1 MKSLLEKYKVHLFVF
16 LAIVAVSFA
25 YVPDVL
31 EGKVLAQ
38 GDITQYK
45 GAAAEIMEYD
55 QEKGERILWTNSQF
69 SGMPTYQI
77 SGVAGENPLQYLRIP
92 KRPFTWEKLFLML
105 FSGYMMFVA
114 FKVRPWLAFIGAI
127 ATTFVTGNM
136 TVIEAGHN
144 TQALAIAYLPLIIAG
159 VQYLFRKKWLL
170 GVNLVTIGM
179 ALQLVMN
186 HVQIT
191 YYTGIIIGLWM
202 IYQLYNHIKKK
213 ELSHYLKVSGI
224 ALAGVIVALGANS
237 LNLMLSR
244 EYVKDTIRGKSEITI
259 NPDGSEKTAPPSEGL
274 DIDYAFQWSN
284 GWDDILAMF
293 IPNYAGGG
301 ANTGLYYGAMPF
313 TSGPQYMGIAILFLC
328 VLGFLAMK
336 GYKRW
341 WLLTAILL
349 AIALSLGKN
358 SFVWLNQFF
367 FEHVPF
373 YNIFR
378 APTMALTIVQ
388 ICVPLMAILG
398 LNELMSNEDT
408 TARIKHLKQAGIGV
422 GSFLLIL
429 TFFSGAFNDF
439 RTPRIV
445 DNTTGQVLNDR
456 DQTTFQR
463 YKQQGYNINEQQFY
477 SQMVEQRK
485 ELMKKDA
492 YRSLFFAAAMFIA
505 LWFYF
510 KGNLKQNIALV
521 IIGALILVDYWG
533 VDKRYLSSDNF
544 KSKRQLENEITPN
557 QADLA
562 IMQDTAYYRVLD
574 LLQSPMQSA
583 RASYF
588 HHSIGGYNA
597 AKLRRYQEFFDWYV
611 SQDIMKNNFL
621 NSNALNMLN
630 MKYLIY
636 PNQDNQPVYAI
647 NQNAFGNAWFVQN
660 IEVVADANAALSK
673 YKDIDP
679 LSTAIIEDK
688 DASVL
693 SSKTFTPDSNA
704 RVQITS
710 YHPEELK
717 YQFSSTE
724 NAFVVFSE
732 IYYENGWNAYIDGN
746 KVDHVQVDY
755 ILRGLE
761 VPSGKHEI
769 VFKFEPLTYQ
779 RGKTISLAS
788 NGVIYLL
795 LIASLALG
803 IRSELKAE
811 E

>member
-16 LAIVAVSFA
+16 LAIIAISFA

-31 EGKVLAQ
+31 EGKVLSQ

-45 GAAAEIMEYD
+45 GAASEIKDYHQKTGD
-55 QEKGERILWTNSQF
+55 RILWTNSQF

-77 SGVAGENPLQYLRIP
+77 SGVAGENPLKYLRIP
-92 KRPFTWEKLFLML
+92 KRPLTWEKLFLML
-105 FSGYMMFVA
+105 FSGYMMFIA
-114 FKVRPWLAFIGAI
+114 FRVRPWLAFIGAV

-170 GVNLVTIGM
+170 GINLVTIGM

-202 IYQLYNHIKKK
+202 IYQLYHHIKQK
-213 ELSHYLKVSGI
+213 ELTHFFKASGL

-284 GWDDILAMF
+284 GWEDILSMF

-301 ANTGLYYGAMPF
+301 ANTGLYYGGMPF

-336 GYKRW
+336 GYRRW

-367 FEHVPF
+367 FEYVPF

-398 LNELMSNEDT
+398 LNELMKSENTELK
-408 TARIKHLKQAGIGV
+408 IKYLKQTGIGV
-422 GSFLLIL
+422 GAFLIIL
-429 TFFSGAFNDF
+429 TFFSGTFNDF
-439 RTPRIV
+439 RTPRVV

-456 DQTTFQR
+456 DQSMFQR
-463 YKQQGYNINEQQFY
+463 YKQQGYNVNEQQFY
-477 SQMVEQRK
+477 SQMVDQRK

-492 YRSLFFAAAMFIA
+492 YRSLFFAAAIFIA
-505 LWFYF
+505 LWFFF
-510 KGNLKQNIALV
+510 KGNLKPNIALLV
-521 IIGALILVDYWG
+521 IGALILIDYWG

-544 KSKRQLENEITPN
+544 KSKRQIENEITPT

-562 IMQDTAYYRVLD
+562 IMQDTSYYRVLD

-621 NSNALNMLN
+621 NSSSLNMLN

-636 PNQDNQPVYAI
+636 PDKDNNAVYAI
-647 NQNAFGNAWFVQN
+647 NQNTYGNAWVVENVQ
-660 IEVVADANAALSK
+660 VVDNANAALLE
-673 YKDIDP
+673 YKNIDP
-679 LSTAIIEDK
+679 RNTAIIEAK
-688 DASVL
+688 DADAVSKNKYSV
-693 SSKTFTPDSNA
+693 DSNA
-704 RVQITS
+704 RINLAS
-710 YHPEELK
+710 YHPEDLK
-717 YQFSSTE
+717 YNFSSATD
-724 NAFVVFSE
+724 AFVVFSE
-732 IYYENGWNAYIDGN
+732 VFYEKGWDAYIDGE
-746 KVDHVQVDY
+746 KVKYAQVNY

-761 VPSGKHEI
+761 VPAGKHEI
-769 VFKFEPLTYQ
+769 VFKFEPQTYKK
-779 RGKTISLAS
+779 GKTISLAS

-803 IRSELKAE
+803 IKNELKSE
-811 E
+811 